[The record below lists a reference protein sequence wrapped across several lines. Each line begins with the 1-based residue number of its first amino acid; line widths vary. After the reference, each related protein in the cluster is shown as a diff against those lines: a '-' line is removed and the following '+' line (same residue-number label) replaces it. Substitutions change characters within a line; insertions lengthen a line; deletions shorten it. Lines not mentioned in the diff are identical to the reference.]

1 MNEAGGFS
9 GAYKKAY
16 IQLNYKWHLASSH
29 NCMVETS
36 LAGSSVLK
44 GTRLYVREWNYKFFM
59 DTELLQA
66 EVENQVICGC
76 EPKIFTGIYLV
87 AMFSES
93 LICVGSC

>member
-44 GTRLYVREWNYKFFM
+44 GTRLYVRE
-59 DTELLQA
+59 
-66 EVENQVICGC
+66 
-76 EPKIFTGIYLV
+76 
-87 AMFSES
+87 
-93 LICVGSC
+93 